1 MNRIVRIP
9 GARAAALAVAAAL
22 TLLPLTA
29 CSTGDDEAAVAQA
42 ERSTRLEQLEQQ
54 QQELQQVRQELA
66 DLEERL
72 AQAGAGDPPEGEAA
86 DPTELRTQIEQKDA
100 ELTDK
105 AGALNEALTEFI
117 NADPPIEGEPIPEVT
132 AAAITMKVDEDIV
145 LAREYIT
152 EGGDYAR
159 AISMYDNILAYA
171 PEHPNVLEAKA
182 EAERLRYMDEERFS
196 QVEEGM
202 TEAQVEEILGKTNP
216 RNRRSFDDVG
226 RAAWYYPKSPDGDA
240 ASVMFRERNGR
251 LEVYD
256 TNWNAVPKPA
266 AGGEDEAA
274 G

>member
-1 MNRIVRIP
+1 MNRILRIP
-9 GARAAALAVAAAL
+9 AAALAVAAAL
-22 TLLPLTA
+22 TLLPLA
-29 CSTGDDEAAVAQA
+29 GCSSGENEAAAVDA
-42 ERSTRLEQLEQQ
+42 ERGAMLEQLEQQ
-54 QQELQQVRQELA
+54 QQEVQQVRQ
-66 DLEERL
+66 DLSDLRERL
-72 AQAGAGDPPEGEAA
+72 AQAEAGELPEGEEA

-105 AGALNEALTEFI
+105 AGALNQALTEFI
-117 NADPPIEGEPIPEVT
+117 NADPPIEGEPIPEAT
-132 AAAITMKVDEDIV
+132 AAAITMKVDEDIL

-152 EGGDYAR
+152 AGGDYAR
-159 AISMYDNILAYA
+159 AITMYDNILAYA

-216 RNRRSFDDVG
+216 RNRRNFDDVG

-240 ASVMFRERNGR
+240 AGVMFRQRNGR

-256 TNWNAVPKPA
+256 TNFDAVPKPTD
-266 AGGEDEAA
+266 GGEEEPAE
-274 G
+274 